1 MRVLLADEQDFVR
14 SALRLLLEQE
24 AGISVVGEA
33 KAANDL
39 LALARATR
47 PDLVLLSCELPG
59 LVLNGQHGRQ
69 PTLLPELRALEPR
82 PAVVALSGRP
92 EAERAALGAGADGFV
107 SKGDP
112 PERLLTTLR
121 AVRTGASSL

>member
-1 MRVLLADEQDFVR
+1 MRVLLADDQDFVR
-14 SALRLLLEQE
+14 SALRLLLEE
-24 AGISVVGEA
+24 ETGITVVGEA

-47 PDLVLLSCELPG
+47 PDLVLLSWELPG
-59 LVLNGQHGRQ
+59 LVKNGLQGPQR
-69 PTLLPELRALEPR
+69 TVLPELQALEPQ

-92 EAERAALGAGADGFV
+92 EAGRAALIAGAHGFV

-112 PERLLTTLR
+112 PECLLTTLR
-121 AVRTGASSL
+121 ALRAGGGT